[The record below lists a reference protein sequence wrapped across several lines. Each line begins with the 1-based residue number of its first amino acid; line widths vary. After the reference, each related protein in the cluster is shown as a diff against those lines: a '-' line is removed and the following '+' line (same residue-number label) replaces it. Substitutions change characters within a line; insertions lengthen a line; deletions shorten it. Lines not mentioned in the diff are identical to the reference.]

1 MTYCNEWKTEKRH
14 EYTNTA
20 QLQTTRIKMAAVAD
34 VVKMAAF
41 TSSKA
46 AWFLLNRV

>member
-1 MTYCNEWKTEKRH
+1 MKFCNEWKREKRH

-41 TSSKA
+41 TSYNA
-46 AWFLLNRV
+46 A